1 MQKYYL
7 NKEITQDDLYAEGFH
22 FEDFAYTKFYPVLF
36 YQTKRTRTPTTW
48 LRVRIDL
55 EDGRFDSLV
64 MCAHD
69 MIDSTYYTDYGNTA
83 TYKLKI
89 DRNIRRVMLKLCER
103 EIIMRRKGK

>member
-1 MQKYYL
+1 MQKYLL
-7 NKEITQDDLYAEGFH
+7 NKEIAPDALYAEGFH

-36 YQTKRTRTPTTW
+36 YQTRRTRTPTAW

-64 MCAHD
+64 MCTHD

-89 DRNIRRVMLKLCER
+89 NRNVRRVMLNLCNK
-103 EIIMRRKGK
+103 EIIKRRKNE